1 MKKHPTFKF
10 IKHTK
15 IWFIISLLVIA
26 LGIFG
31 MINNKSQTGQA
42 LSLGIDFTGGS
53 LMEFDF
59 EAESVDRD
67 ALREVIEGVYPESV
81 SQVTITHE
89 DSYIVQLKELSQE
102 QLTQVNTSVEA
113 ELGSFELL
121 RFTTIGPK
129 VGATLKRKAFV
140 SLTIALVAIVLY
152 IAYAFRKIP
161 KRVSPWRFGF
171 SAILALAHDIL
182 ITLGIFA
189 LLGLEIDIY
198 FITALLTIMGFSVHD
213 TIVVFD
219 RIRENL
225 QRQKR
230 EQSFGD
236 IADISLNQTLA
247 RSINTSISTLFPLLA
262 LYIWG
267 APSIQTFVFALI
279 IGILVGT
286 YSSIFIASPVLTI
299 WQEAKRKRS

>member
-1 MKKHPTFKF
+1 
-10 IKHTK
+10 
-15 IWFIISLLVIA
+15 
-26 LGIFG
+26 
-31 MINNKSQTGQA
+31 
-42 LSLGIDFTGGS
+42 
-53 LMEFDF
+53 MEFDF
-59 EAESVDRD
+59 GSEEVDRGTLQG
-67 ALREVIEGVYPESV
+67 AIEVAYPESV
-81 SQVTITHE
+81 SQVTIAN
-89 DSYIVQLKELSQE
+89 DGSYIVQLKELSEERFQ
-102 QLTQVNTSVEA
+102 QVNTSVE
-113 ELGSFELL
+113 EQLGEFELL
-121 RFTTIGPK
+121 RFNSIGPK
-129 VGATLKRKAFV
+129 VGETLKRRAIV

-171 SAILALAHDIL
+171 SAIIALAHDII
-182 ITLGIFA
+182 ITLGVFA
-189 LLGLEIDIY
+189 LLGFEIDIF

-225 QRQKR
+225 QSQKR
-230 EQSFGD
+230 DQKFGD
-236 IADISLNQTLA
+236 IADVSLNQTLA

-267 APSIQTFVFALI
+267 APSIKTFVFALI
-279 IGILVGT
+279 VGILVGT